1 MQFYFDKNSHI
12 NVQRGTA
19 VKLKQSRFEI
29 DENDPFANDL
39 LKREP
44 FADKL
49 TNIIVAN
56 KDELVIALN
65 GQWGEGKTTFI
76 NMWKAKLKLENYP
89 CIYIDAFRIDYT
101 EDAFVPIA
109 LAIDSFVEKELGSSN
124 CKRQEFHSKSIE
136 VGKRL
141 LLLSGKIGLKALT
154 LNIIDGSEIDILKG
168 VGDDIAESV
177 SDKFNNFAEE
187 KLLSHQNTEALF
199 DRYRQI
205 LTEVAEIVGQGE
217 KPLVIIIDELDRC
230 RPKFAVQILE
240 KIKHFFSVK
249 NVVFVLSVNQE
260 QLEHSIKAEYGIGID
275 ANTYLQKF
283 IDIKAT
289 LPRFNIT
296 ESSSLISDYHKSLIS
311 THNLKNTL
319 TDVRHSDLFFEFVVR
334 LLIKNKISYRQSERV
349 ILNIKILV
357 SSFRADNLHY
367 INLLLIAYL
376 SYLVTIRPDI
386 VKNIYEDQKSYKNLI
401 EISDFENIRSP
412 YLETTIND
420 LYRYIGYCFK
430 DIQEMKEDKGYIRF
444 YEHTGL
450 ERGINSNPL
459 LGLVEILNS
468 FSYLK

>member
-1 MQFYFDKNSHI
+1 MK
-12 NVQRGTA
+12 
-19 VKLKQSRFEI
+19 VKQPMFEI
-29 DENDPFANDL
+29 DETNPFANDL

-44 FADKL
+44 FANKL
-49 TNIIVAN
+49 TNIIFAN

-76 NMWKAKLKLENYP
+76 NMWKAKLKLEDYP
-89 CIYIDAFRIDYT
+89 CIYIDAFKIDYT

-124 CKRQEFHSKSIE
+124 DKRQEFYSKSVE
-136 VGKRL
+136 VGKKL

-154 LNIIDGSEIDILKG
+154 LNIIDGSEVDILKG
-168 VGDDIAESV
+168 VGDDIAGSFSEQ
-177 SDKFNNFAEE
+177 FNSFAEE
-187 KLLSHQNTEALF
+187 KLLSHQNNEELF
-199 DRYRQI
+199 DRYRQT

-217 KPLVIIIDELDRC
+217 KPLIIIIDELDRC

-240 KIKHFFSVK
+240 KIKHFFSVR
-249 NVVFVLSVNQE
+249 NVVFVLSVNLD

-289 LPRFNIT
+289 LPRFNMT
-296 ESSSLISDYHKSLIS
+296 ERSSSISDYHKTLI
-311 THNLKNTL
+311 NTYNIENIL
-319 TDVRHSDLFFEFVVR
+319 IDVKHSQLFLQLIVR
-334 LLIKNKISYRQSERV
+334 LLVKNKISYRQSERI
-349 ILNIKILV
+349 ILNINILV
-357 SSFRADNLHY
+357 SSFRVDNLHY
-367 INLLLIAYL
+367 INLLLIAYI

-386 VKNIYEDQKSYKNLI
+386 VKYIYEDQKSYKSLI
-401 EISDFENIRSP
+401 EISDFENVRSP

-420 LYRYIGYCFK
+420 LYRYISYCFT
-430 DIQEMKEDKGYIRF
+430 DIQEMQQDDGYIRF

-450 ERGINSNPL
+450 ERSINSNPL
-459 LGLVEILNS
+459 LGLIEILNS

>member
-1 MQFYFDKNSHI
+1 MK
-12 NVQRGTA
+12 
-19 VKLKQSRFEI
+19 VKKSRFEI

-49 TNIIVAN
+49 TNIIITN

-89 CIYIDAFRIDYT
+89 CIYIDAFKVDYT
-101 EDAFVPIA
+101 EDAFVPVA
-109 LAIDSFVEKELGSSN
+109 LEIDSFVEKELGSSN
-124 CKRQEFHSKSIE
+124 GKRQEFHSKSIE

-168 VGDDIAESV
+168 VGDDIAGSV

-187 KLLSHQNTEALF
+187 KLLSHQNTEELF

-217 KPLVIIIDELDRC
+217 KPLIIIIDELDRC

-296 ESSSLISDYHKSLIS
+296 ESSSLISDYHKALIS
-311 THNLKNTL
+311 THNLNNTL
-319 TDVRHSDLFFEFVVR
+319 IDVRHSQLFFEFVVR

-357 SSFRADNLHY
+357 SSFRVDNLHY
-367 INLLLIAYL
+367 INLLLMAYI
-376 SYLVTIRPDI
+376 SYIVTIRPDI
-386 VKNIYEDQKSYKNLI
+386 VKNLYEDQKSYKKLM

-450 ERGINSNPL
+450 ERGINNNPL
-459 LGLVEILNS
+459 LGLIEILNS

>member
-1 MQFYFDKNSHI
+1 MLVLVGYRVHLTIHKDKV
-12 NVQRGTA
+12 VQ
-19 VKLKQSRFEI
+19 VKIPRFEI

-39 LKREP
+39 LKRKP

-49 TNIIVAN
+49 TNIIMAN
-56 KDELVIALN
+56 QNELVIALN

-89 CIYIDAFRIDYT
+89 CIYIDAFKIDYT

-109 LAIDSFVEKELGSSN
+109 LAIDSFVEKELGSN
-124 CKRQEFHSKSIE
+124 NGKRQEFYSKSVE

-154 LNIIDGSEIDILKG
+154 LNVIDGSEFETLKG
-168 VGDDIAESV
+168 VGDDIAESF
-177 SDKFNNFAEE
+177 SEQFNSFAEG
-187 KLLSHQNTEALF
+187 KLLSHQNNEELF
-199 DRYRQI
+199 DRYRQA
-205 LTEVAEIVGQGE
+205 LTEVAEIAGHGE
-217 KPLVIIIDELDRC
+217 KPLIIVIDELDRC
-230 RPKFAVQILE
+230 RHKFAVQILE

-296 ESSSLISDYHKSLIS
+296 ESSSWVSDYHEALIN
-311 THNLKNTL
+311 TYGLKDILKN
-319 TDVRHSDLFFEFVVR
+319 VKHSQLFFELVAR
-334 LLIKNKISYRQSERV
+334 LLTINKISYRQSERV
-349 ILNIKILV
+349 MLNIKILI
-357 SSFRADNLHY
+357 SSSKVDNLHY
-367 INLLLIAYL
+367 INLLLIAYV

-386 VKNIYEDQKSYKNLI
+386 VKYIYEKQASYSDLI
-401 EISDFENIRSP
+401 EISDFENVRSP
-412 YLETTIND
+412 YLEDTIKD
-420 LYRYIGYCFK
+420 LYRYISYCFTN
-430 DIQEMKEDKGYIRF
+430 IQEMRQDDGYIRF

-450 ERGINSNPL
+450 ERGINSNAL
-459 LGLVEILNS
+459 LGLIEILNS
-468 FSYLK
+468 FSYLR